1 MTDTPLPSFESH
13 AKLSPDTEEITI
25 TSGGGKQSRIEEAC
39 SELPPFAMLSLAQ
52 VLAQGAVKYGSLN
65 WHNIS
70 VKSELDHA
78 LRHTFRFLLMENLQ
92 VPSAERV
99 CELSHAACRLVMAL
113 DQFIREEADL
123 TPKQED

>member
-13 AKLSPDTEEITI
+13 AKLSPDTEEITV
-25 TSGGGKQSRIEEAC
+25 TSGGGKQSKIEEAC
-39 SELPPFAMLSLAQ
+39 SELPPLAMLNLAQ
-52 VLAQGAVKYGSLN
+52 VLAQGAAKYGSLN

-92 VPSAERV
+92 VPLAERV
-99 CELSHAACRLVMAL
+99 CELSHATCRLVMAL
-113 DQFIREEADL
+113 DQYIREETNL